1 MSGKCSTRKLPNPPG
16 PLPRVV
22 GPILHLT
29 GGGGLANQRGGSV
42 EVVNSD
48 DYASS
53 PSSNEITVLRRR
65 TSFNPGNTASSQVIP
80 PETDHDMDEN
90 QYLDTSVEESDTP
103 ADSTIHREQVLTGG
117 RRRLQNWVTISD
129 DEEDEDQYLD
139 EQSCCLPKEPIHEHP
154 LIDTDID
161 ELDEDQQ
168 SDCLSDDL
176 EGEHISPEIDDEMA
190 DDRSSDD
197 SEGKHISPPTDDEMD
212 EDQHSNCSSDDSEGE
227 HISPQTD
234 DEMDEDRQSVMS
246 VEDHLSEGGTRHAE
260 SKAHYTHELQRSL
273 WTRSQHLNGRVRP
286 QNHFCS
292 PESKHDSDAERASSG
307 KAQGRDATAQCLS
320 EEDGRRRT

>member
-1 MSGKCSTRKLPNPPG
+1 
-16 PLPRVV
+16 
-22 GPILHLT
+22 
-29 GGGGLANQRGGSV
+29 
-42 EVVNSD
+42 
-48 DYASS
+48 
-53 PSSNEITVLRRR
+53 
-65 TSFNPGNTASSQVIP
+65 
-80 PETDHDMDEN
+80 MDEN

-103 ADSTIHREQVLTGG
+103 ADSTIHREQVLT
-117 RRRLQNWVTISD
+117 
-129 DEEDEDQYLD
+129 
-139 EQSCCLPKEPIHEHP
+139 
-154 LIDTDID
+154 DTDID

>member
-42 EVVNSD
+42 EVVNSE

-139 EQSCCLPKEPIHEHP
+139 EQSCRLPKEPIYEHP

-161 ELDEDQQ
+161 ELDEDRQ

-212 EDQHSNCSSDDSEGE
+212 EDRHSNCSSDDSEGE

-260 SKAHYTHELQRSL
+260 SKAHYTHGLQRSL

-292 PESKHDSDAERASSG
+292 PESEHDSDAERASSG